1 MEAGIFDI
9 HADYGTDLVLEFQY
23 KEQDDSFVNL
33 SGDIVSFYVKKSI
46 LPYDTYF
53 AIHSDGTAIEGD
65 LPFPNSDMGYGTL
78 TVNNGTLVLVI
89 NKQTM
94 SLLQPINYFYTLVR
108 RTEDTDLGMLETV
121 ILKGKF
127 AVEAA

>member
-9 HADYGTDLVLEFQY
+9 HADYGTDFILEFQY
-23 KEQDDSFVNL
+23 KENDDSFVDL
-33 SGDIVSFYVKKSI
+33 SGDVVSFYIKKSI

-53 AIHSDGTAIEGD
+53 AIHSDETAIEGE

-78 TVNNGTLVLVI
+78 SINNGTLVLVI

-94 SLLQPINYFYTLVR
+94 TQLQPINYFYTLVR
-108 RTEDTDLGMLETV
+108 RTEDTDLGSLETV

-127 AVEAA
+127 VVEAA